1 MLISSHYYPNVSTL
15 ILSDNS
21 YLASVQPLFTCLKS
35 IVNLNR
41 VVELKL
47 GHFHYP
53 DMIRLIHT
61 SMPNL
66 RTLWIAETM
75 FAKLEMLNFRHIR
88 SLIICDCLTNVDRLC
103 LMFPQLIKLSIR
115 VSTFE
120 RMRRVVELLDKTIR
134 NITFK
139 HVQPSLENQFIQWL
153 TKHYENHRQFIYTTD
168 AHLSLYVWFT
178 DDSR

>member
-1 MLISSHYYPNVSTL
+1 
-15 ILSDNS
+15 
-21 YLASVQPLFTCLKS
+21 
-35 IVNLNR
+35 
-41 VVELKL
+41 
-47 GHFHYP
+47 
-53 DMIRLIHT
+53 
-61 SMPNL
+61 MPNL

-134 NITFK
+134 NLTFK
-139 HVQPSLENQFIQWL
+139 HVQPPLENQFIQWL
-153 TKHYENHRQFIYTTD
+153 TKHYENHRRFIYTTD
-168 AHLSLYVWFT
+168 AHLSLHIWFT